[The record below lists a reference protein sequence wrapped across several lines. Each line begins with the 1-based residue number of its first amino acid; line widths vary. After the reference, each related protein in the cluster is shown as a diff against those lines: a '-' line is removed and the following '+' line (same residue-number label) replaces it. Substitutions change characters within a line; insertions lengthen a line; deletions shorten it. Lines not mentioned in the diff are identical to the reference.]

1 MIAQEGASLRVLAPM
16 VIANARE
23 LLILGQ
29 EQLSGHSGQVSQVDL
44 SAVTEADSS
53 AIALLFSWIRQAQA
67 KGRSLTIVQPPASLL
82 SLAELY
88 GVSELLPLA

>member
-1 MIAQEGASLRVLAPM
+1 MISRDDSTLRIEVPM

-23 LLILGQ
+23 LLARGQ
-29 EQLSGHSGQVSQVDL
+29 EYLTASASPSRLDL

-53 AIALLFSWIRQAQA
+53 ALTVLFAWMRRAQA
-67 KGRSLTIVQPPASLL
+67 RGCQLSIVQPPASLL

-88 GVSELLPLA
+88 GVSDLLPLA